1 MSWAGMDEGK
11 DKCLDYILYRGE
23 KWFGSFFFGSVN
35 RQIDNKKKC
44 AQIDVVCHR
53 YYGNGPRETVTERSN
68 LMGCMSEYMDRY
80 YAK

>member
-1 MSWAGMDEGK
+1 MKGRTNVSIIFSIEERNG
-11 DKCLDYILYRGE
+11 LDG
-23 KWFGSFFFGSVN
+23 FFFGSVN
-35 RQIDNKKKC
+35 RQIDNNNNNKKC

>member
-1 MSWAGMDEGK
+1 MKGRTNVSIIFSIEERNGLEV
-11 DKCLDYILYRGE
+11 
-23 KWFGSFFFGSVN
+23 FFFGSVN
-35 RQIDNKKKC
+35 RQIDKKKRKKC
-44 AQIDVVCHR
+44 AQTDVVCHR

>member
-23 KWFGSFFFGSVN
+23 KWFGNFYFWKCEQTD
-35 RQIDNKKKC
+35 RQKKKR